1 MIVIAIINVVIIR
14 IVIVCI
20 VKLILSM
27 VMVVTVIIK
36 MKDNSSHGDN
46 KLGNVYIHLTSAIQQ

>member
-1 MIVIAIINVVIIR
+1 MNVVIIR

-36 MKDNSSHGDN
+36 MKDNSNHGDN